1 VPPAPPPP
9 AAPPAIGQPHRPLLL
24 GPGGPSSPPWPATA
38 APAPPPTAQSP
49 APDTAGQHDCR
60 TAARECGRPGSANR
74 RSGGCT
80 ARGRRA
86 SASSYMGG
94 PCPIPSRAGWRSP
107 RAGGCSGRSPGVTAV
122 GLVAR
127 GPTNSPSGGHGQV
140 GAASRF
146 HRTPPRSDRPGT
158 VRTRPP
164 TRKAQR
170 PSHALPW
177 RSRTPVVSCPAR
189 SCGSEGVVGR
199 CHPQRSNSTA
209 KPTLDHPAALRQGL
223 GRMSAWSPHTTTVKN
238 DGSLRPHPYQRS
250 TANRRAMQRSPRSH
264 GSVVPQG

>member
-1 VPPAPPPP
+1 VPPAQPPP
-9 AAPPAIGQPHRPLLL
+9 AAPPAIGQPHHPLLL

-38 APAPPPTAQSP
+38 APAPPPTARCP

-60 TAARECGRPGSANR
+60 TAAHGCGRPGSANR

-80 ARGRRA
+80 ARDRRA

-127 GPTNSPSGGHGQV
+127 GPTNSPRGGHGQV

-146 HRTPPRSDRPGT
+146 HRTPPPVGPAGHGPGT
-158 VRTRPP
+158 ADDP
-164 TRKAQR
+164 KAQR
-170 PSHALPW
+170 PSHPLP
-177 RSRTPVVSCPAR
+177 SAR
-189 SCGSEGVVGR
+189 PNEAADSGR
-199 CHPQRSNSTA
+199 LGCQ
-209 KPTLDHPAALRQGL
+209 LR
-223 GRMSAWSPHTTTVKN
+223 
-238 DGSLRPHPYQRS
+238 DGTRPYP
-250 TANRRAMQRSPRSH
+250 
-264 GSVVPQG
+264 